1 MIGKAN
7 KSTHIF
13 KLCRAIRKEVSLYV
27 CQNKRSQIHADVCI
41 LHADFR
47 FNRCV
52 QALYPAVIGIFGVC
66 PGIDRRFVPDCF
78 CNTENRP
85 GSVSSLI
92 TTVLVAGHLRRG
104 HRRTLDHAFP
114 YTTIATTTLC
124 YYMAPIIV
132 LIVSPILFREKL
144 TTRKIICAVIAII
157 GMILVSGI
165 LDGHSAGNQNMRG
178 VLLALSAAL
187 LYAIV
192 VIINKKLVGIDAFEK
207 TIVQLLSAGIVM
219 VPYLLLTN
227 GFGGGEWNT
236 LTVVLLLIVGLV
248 HTGISYA
255 LYFGSTDGLKAQTI
269 AIFSYIDPV
278 AAMLFSAVFL
288 HEIPGIAGII
298 GAIMILGSAI
308 VSEL

>member
-1 MIGKAN
+1 M
-7 KSTHIF
+7 
-13 KLCRAIRKEVSLYV
+13 LLYG
-27 CQNKRSQIHADVCI
+27 AD
-41 LHADFR
+41 HSADR
-47 FNRCV
+47 FSH
-52 QALYPAVIGIFGVC
+52 F
-66 PGIDRRFVPDCF
+66 
-78 CNTENRP
+78 
-85 GSVSSLI
+85 
-92 TTVLVAGHLRRG
+92 
-104 HRRTLDHAFP
+104 
-114 YTTIATTTLC
+114 
-124 YYMAPIIV
+124 
-132 LIVSPILFREKL
+132 FREEL
-144 TTRKIICAVIAII
+144 TTRKIICAFIAII

-165 LDGHSAGNQNMRG
+165 LDGHSAGDQNMRG

-187 LYAIV
+187 LYAVV

-227 GFGGGEWNT
+227 GFSGGEWNT

>member
-1 MIGKAN
+1 MSARTNDRKSMLMYVSSMLIFGSIGVFRRFIPLSSEFLAFARGL
-7 KSTHIF
+7 IGGLF
-13 KLCRAIRKEVSLYV
+13 LIAFVKLKNGKVRFHLS
-27 CQNKRSQIHADVCI
+27 SQQFLWLVISG
-41 LHADFR
+41 
-47 FNRCV
+47 
-52 QALYPAVIGIFGVC
+52 AVIGVNWIMLFEAY
-66 PGIDRRFVPDCF
+66 
-78 CNTENRP
+78 T
-85 GSVSSLI
+85 
-92 TTVLVAGHLRRG
+92 
-104 HRRTLDHAFP
+104 

-165 LDGHSAGNQNMRG
+165 LDGHSAGDKNMRG

>member
-52 QALYPAVIGIFGVC
+52 QALYPAVIGISGVC

-78 CNTENRP
+78 CKTEKRH
-85 GSVSSLI
+85 
-92 TTVLVAGHLRRG
+92 T
-104 HRRTLDHAFP
+104 

-165 LDGHSAGNQNMRG
+165 LDGHSAGDQNMRG